1 VRYLPGAG
9 PAEIAKALADA
20 DVAAQLASGDVVV
33 VAGRGNLAE
42 SHAAAVAA
50 LGAVLDAVPNARVLP
65 ALRRGNVVG
74 ALQLGLAPSDAEHD
88 ALATLQAAADGKVD
102 LLVLLGC
109 DPINDC
115 PDANLARRALTG
127 ARRIIAIDAFLSDS
141 TSQADLVLAAA
152 AFGEQDGTTTNLEG
166 RVSPV
171 SQAVTPHGTS
181 RPDWMIA
188 TELALMLG
196 RDIGFDSVASAQA
209 DVVAVSASFSPL
221 VRATPTV
228 TPPNSYDYRLVV
240 SRKLYDNA
248 VSTRMSPSLAP
259 LAIGAGAHVHPLD
272 LERVGVSEG
281 TDVKLVGARG
291 SVVLPLI
298 ADETV
303 QRGTIWAPFN
313 QEGADITELV
323 DADAPIT
330 DVRIE
335 RL

>member
-1 VRYLPGAG
+1 M
-9 PAEIAKALADA
+9 
-20 DVAAQLASGDVVV
+20 
-33 VAGRGNLAE
+33 
-42 SHAAAVAA
+42 
-50 LGAVLDAVPNARVLP
+50 
-65 ALRRGNVVG
+65 
-74 ALQLGLAPSDAEHD
+74 
-88 ALATLQAAADGKVD
+88 
-102 LLVLLGC
+102 
-109 DPINDC
+109 
-115 PDANLARRALTG
+115 
-127 ARRIIAIDAFLSDS
+127 
-141 TSQADLVLAAA
+141 
-152 AFGEQDGTTTNLEG
+152 FGEQDGTTTNLEG

-196 RDIGFDSVASAQA
+196 RDIGFDSVASARA
-209 DVVAVSASFSPL
+209 DVVAASASFSPL
-221 VRATPTV
+221 VRSTPTV

-298 ADETV
+298 ADESV
-303 QRGTIWAPFN
+303 QRGTIWVPFN
-313 QEGADITELV
+313 QEGADITDLV

-330 DVRIE
+330 DVRVE